1 MTYFPW
7 LIDNEGVATLNP
19 DYVLDFA
26 ESDDHL
32 TLTYTLNPE
41 AVWHSGEPITA
52 ADWKATWNSLNGL
65 NPEFQVVS
73 TEGYDLISSVEQG
86 ADEFEVVVT
95 FCAARTPTTRRCSRA
110 SPRLRRSPIPRRT
123 TPAGSARSTT
133 TG

>member
-19 DYVLDFA
+19 DYVLEFA

-32 TLTYTLNPE
+32 TLTYTLNPD
-41 AVWHSGEPITA
+41 AVWHDGNPITA
-52 ADWKATWNSLNGL
+52 ADWQATWNALNGL

-73 TEGYDLISSVEQG
+73 TEGYELITSVEQG

-95 FCAARTPTTRRCSRA
+95 FCQPYPDHEA
-110 SPRLRRSPIPRRT
+110 LFSPIGPGRRRMPIRRRT
-123 TPAGSARSTT
+123 TPGGSARSTT